1 MPLAGKQRLS
11 VLQTATPI
19 VPDDLVQKI
28 REDKSWKTTIY
39 PSIIRFPDRM
49 DLWKQYF
56 DLFDT
61 ESVELREHE
70 ESLDFYRAHFDE
82 MNAGADVFNPKR
94 YSEEDGHLSAI
105 QKLLELQHQIGD
117 AAFQSEF

>member
-39 PSIIRFPDRM
+39 PSIIKFPDRM

-61 ESVELREHE
+61 ESVELRDHE

-82 MNAGADVFNPKR
+82 MNAGADVFNPNR
-94 YSEEDGHLSAI
+94 FSEEDGHLSAI

-117 AAFQSEF
+117 AAF